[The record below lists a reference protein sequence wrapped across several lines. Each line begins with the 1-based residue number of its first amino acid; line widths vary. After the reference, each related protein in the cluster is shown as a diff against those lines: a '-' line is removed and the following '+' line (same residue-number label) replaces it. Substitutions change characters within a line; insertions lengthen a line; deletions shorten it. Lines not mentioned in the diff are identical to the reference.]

1 MSKVNE
7 HKEVEQDYGEYP
19 WHYSV
24 HQQSTQKEE
33 DVRVGKVMQVTLE
46 VSRYLY
52 TYIVRY
58 LRRII
63 TKSILI
69 RNRLLQNWY
78 QSGISN
84 KISSF

>member
-1 MSKVNE
+1 MGKVNE
-7 HKEVEQDYGEYP
+7 HKEVKQDYREYP
-19 WHYSV
+19 WHHSV

-69 RNRLLQNWY
+69 RNSLLQNWY